1 MVKKSPS
8 AKAVVSPGSSR
19 LAIGDRVKLKQA
31 VDGTVVAEGEVS
43 GLWDEHMFC
52 GATIKNPYVKVKVK
66 ASLDPMCP
74 LQTSHDVNGTRVRTI
89 GDVVGFETLWHAK
102 FVKVKQGRP

>member
-19 LAIGDRVKLKQA
+19 FVIGDRVKLKQA

-52 GATIKNPYVKVKVK
+52 GEIIKNPYVKVKVNV
-66 ASLDPMCP
+66 SLDPMSP
-74 LQTSHDVNGTRVRTI
+74 LQTNHDVNGNRARVI
-89 GDVVGFETLWHAK
+89 ADVVGFETLWHAK
-102 FVKVKQGRP
+102 FVKVKN